1 LIPKAV
7 EFGIEIGEIISEA
20 KTKVEVKIDFMRTGA
35 RLTV

>member
-7 EFGIEIGEIISEA
+7 EFGIDDGAINREV
-20 KTKVEVKIDFMRTGA
+20 KTRVEVKIDFMRTGA